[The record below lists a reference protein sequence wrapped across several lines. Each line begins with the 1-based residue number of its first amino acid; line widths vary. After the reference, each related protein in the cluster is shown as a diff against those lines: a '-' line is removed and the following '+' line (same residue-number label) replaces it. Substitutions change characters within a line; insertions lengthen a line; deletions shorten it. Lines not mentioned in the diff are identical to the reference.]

1 MPHLVRTLFYF
12 AVTDYESSLVDY
24 HFSVFC
30 YIRFKISE
38 ISLKKQFSRQTGL
51 HKGSEYGN
59 FAHHY
64 TLFPRSMR
72 NPDRE
77 TTFRFKRFSVENR
90 RSAMKVGTDGVLLGA
105 WADVPG
111 NLTEE
116 YKNLPNPVPR
126 ILDIG
131 AGTGL
136 VSLMLAQRF
145 PTASVTA
152 IEIDSDSA
160 KECAVNFR
168 QSPWAGRLE
177 TVHDDFLAARLPAAY
192 NLIVSNPPF
201 FNNGAKAP
209 DSARHIARHED
220 SLPLDRLIARASNLL
235 EPMRG
240 SLALVLPTERCDEAV
255 FAAEISRL
263 YLWRKV
269 MVTTVPGKA
278 PRRVLLQFLN
288 RETPSNITAEYL
300 SDSSGNRSEWHRAL
314 VKDFYLKP

>member
-220 SLPLDRLIARASNLL
+220 SLPLDRLIAQASDLL
-235 EPMRG
+235 ESKLG
-240 SLALVLPTERCDEAV
+240 SLALVLPVERCDEAV
-255 FAAEISRL
+255 LAAEISRL

-288 RETPSNITAEYL
+288 RETDANISAEYL

>member
-1 MPHLVRTLFYF
+1 MVILHIIIRQRYF
-12 AVTDYESSLVDY
+12 D
-24 HFSVFC
+24 
-30 YIRFKISE
+30 
-38 ISLKKQFSRQTGL
+38 RQ
-51 HKGSEYGN
+51 
-59 FAHHY
+59 
-64 TLFPRSMR
+64 MR

-105 WADVPG
+105 WADMPG
-111 NLTEE
+111 DMTGECVNV
-116 YKNLPNPVPR
+116 NVRNPIPR

-136 VSLMLAQRF
+136 VSLMLAQRY
-145 PTASVTA
+145 PTAMVTA

-160 KECAVNFR
+160 EECAANFS
-168 QSPWAGRLE
+168 QSPWVGRLE
-177 TVHDDFLAARLPAAY
+177 IVRDDFLAARLPGAY

-220 SLPLDRLIARASNLL
+220 SLPLDRLIARASDLL
-235 EPMRG
+235 EPKLG
-240 SLALVLPTERCDEAV
+240 SLALVLPVERCDEAV
-255 FAAEISRL
+255 LAAEISHL

-288 RETPSNITAEYL
+288 RETAPNISEEYL

-314 VKDFYLKP
+314 VNDFYLKP